1 MTVINTLKQEVIFFR
16 LFHTF
21 EEDWVRTD
29 TNLVRIDWVR
39 NFHVCETTGYPKM
52 WAGTPYSPDEDVGRD
67 KNTVAQ
73 YFCTAW
79 EIHLQQIIW
88 ELLCKDIISQ
98 RDLKSYNS
106 YW

>member
-1 MTVINTLKQEVIFFR
+1 
-16 LFHTF
+16 
-21 EEDWVRTD
+21 
-29 TNLVRIDWVR
+29 
-39 NFHVCETTGYPKM
+39 M

-98 RDLKSYNS
+98 RDLKVIIHIDEQWWDNYS
-106 YW
+106 

>member
-1 MTVINTLKQEVIFFR
+1 
-16 LFHTF
+16 
-21 EEDWVRTD
+21 
-29 TNLVRIDWVR
+29 
-39 NFHVCETTGYPKM
+39 M

-98 RDLKSYNS
+98 RDLKSMNNDGTTIANHALNHS
-106 YW
+106 E